1 MTRGCTSG
9 PTLRAPPFGPYT
21 LRAPPSRVG
30 PFGTAVS
37 PIRALLTAW
46 SAPQVVRPLLL
57 KWLAALCVLDCAA
70 ASSPVL
76 TLNLTYY
83 DFRVH
88 EDGHNN
94 PTTHPDFERSC
105 HKFPGSFDPCIGEAG
120 LVEATL
126 GSDGRRRAW
135 HRACGT
141 AHTCMAPCMA
151 CHRAYGIVD
160 MIS

>member
-1 MTRGCTSG
+1 M
-9 PTLRAPPFGPYT
+9 L
-21 LRAPPSRVG
+21 
-30 PFGTAVS
+30 
-37 PIRALLTAW
+37 
-46 SAPQVVRPLLL
+46 RPLLL
-57 KWLAALCVLDCAA
+57 KLLIAFCVLDCVEAQGP
-70 ASSPVL
+70 SSPPPGPPVL
-76 TLNLTYY
+76 MLNVTYY

-94 PTTHPDFERSC
+94 SVTHPDFERSC
-105 HKFPGSFDPCIGEAG
+105 RPGPNSFDPCDGEAG

>member
-1 MTRGCTSG
+1 M
-9 PTLRAPPFGPYT
+9 
-21 LRAPPSRVG
+21 
-30 PFGTAVS
+30 
-37 PIRALLTAW
+37 
-46 SAPQVVRPLLL
+46 VRPLLL

-94 PTTHPDFERSC
+94 SVTHPDFERSC
-105 HKFPGSFDPCIGEAG
+105 VPPSFPINNNISFFPCEGKKG

-126 GSDGRRRAW
+126 GLDGRYP
-135 HRACGT
+135 GT
-141 AHTCMAPCMA
+141 AHGTAHGTAQPLHAHHTSC
-151 CHRAYGIVD
+151 
-160 MIS
+160 STSTT